1 VFDWDQGNASRLLLV
16 IIADFSCHKGPLPSI
31 SNRPEEWNK
40 WALKTRQGVRQ
51 YHAIPTISDPHEF
64 GIAIVKWW
72 HAMQP
77 DARKSDTELP
87 NSLYSLDAD
96 AWSPLLRAGPN
107 GLVSVLTLVVWWGH
121 ALQAHTRWQEDSQ
134 PMWFKMVNDLS
145 KCLECLNQISEGGKK

>member
-1 VFDWDQGNASRLLLV
+1 
-16 IIADFSCHKGPLPSI
+16 
-31 SNRPEEWNK
+31 
-40 WALKTRQGVRQ
+40 
-51 YHAIPTISDPHEF
+51 
-64 GIAIVKWW
+64 
-72 HAMQP
+72 MQP

-121 ALQAHTRWQEDSQ
+121 ALQARTRWQEDSQ

-145 KCLECLNQISEGGKK
+145 KCLECLNQISEGGKKRKAVASGKDTVNKRYVFSAIVILLSADIF